1 MTTTSTVSFSDLVE
15 RWSEIVGP
23 QFAAETEPVALEIGG
38 VIHVRLW
45 KVVDRRDLTVLAR
58 QLLTVLP
65 STVDGMPLRH
75 VKWHPP
81 APLPR

>member
-1 MTTTSTVSFSDLVE
+1 
-15 RWSEIVGP
+15 
-23 QFAAETEPVALEIGG
+23 
-38 VIHVRLW
+38 LW